1 MLDRGTTIFSVR
13 RARSQHPAT
22 VTRISIA
29 LCVLLS
35 QAATPPQTPANQS
48 PAQATP
54 PTDPASSQFITE
66 AGLLLVTIKPALLA
80 DYELVI
86 RTLQEALSKDTDP
99 QRAQAAKGWRVFKA
113 AEADAKGNAVFIHV
127 LMPALA
133 NFDYRPS
140 LLIDELVKDL
150 APDLL
155 TKYQEAFA
163 TPPTKLS
170 LTEFAQMSVAPV
182 EKKQE
187 IKRN

>member
-1 MLDRGTTIFSVR
+1 MTL
-13 RARSQHPAT
+13 
-22 VTRISIA
+22 ISIA
-29 LCVLLS
+29 LSVLLA
-35 QAATPPQTPANQS
+35 QAAAPPQPPANQS

-66 AGLLLVTIKPALLA
+66 AGLLLVTIKPALVT

-99 QRAQAAKGWRVFKA
+99 KRVQAAKGWRVFKA
-113 AEADAKGNAVFIHV
+113 AEADAKGNTVFIHV
-127 LMPALA
+127 IMPAVA

-187 IKRN
+187 IRKNFDRR

>member
-1 MLDRGTTIFSVR
+1 M
-13 RARSQHPAT
+13 
-22 VTRISIA
+22 TRISIA

-35 QAATPPQTPANQS
+35 QAAAPPQTPANQS

-86 RTLQEALSKDTDP
+86 RTLQEALSKDADP
-99 QRAQAAKGWRVFKA
+99 KRAQAAKGWRVFKA
-113 AEADAKGNAVFIHV
+113 TEADAKGNAVFIHV
-127 LMPALA
+127 MMPALA

-170 LTEFAQMSVAPV
+170 LTEFAQMSVAPI

-187 IKRN
+187 IKKNFDRR